1 MSKINKTR
9 CDTMADNNK
18 VYASQFLLFAF
29 MSTVAFK
36 VLMLPKDLATATGA
50 TSWLIMAIMSV
61 I

>member
-1 MSKINKTR
+1 
-9 CDTMADNNK
+9 MADNNK